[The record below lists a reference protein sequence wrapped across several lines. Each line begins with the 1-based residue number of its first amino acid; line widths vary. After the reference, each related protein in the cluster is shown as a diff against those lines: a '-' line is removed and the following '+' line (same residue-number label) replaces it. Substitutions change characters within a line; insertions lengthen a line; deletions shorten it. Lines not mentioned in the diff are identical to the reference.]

1 MSWITPIL
9 KFLNENLGAVTFVV
23 GFLAIYLYLKQ
34 RMDRKRDAAR
44 LILQEIRYAEQQ
56 MRNFRIA
63 QSYSVASKLLPT
75 NSWNDNI
82 HLFTKDLKETEIDMI
97 SAFYSKATYIDSLIV
112 ERSKQKINP
121 PLAQSIPLNP
131 PPSASVTAQPSLP
144 GGGGPQQ
151 VTPQQVVQIVQGP
164 TIGELVTIQLLA
176 EVSSNVEFLYNTPAV
191 EKLRKISE
199 RKWYQPA

>member
-1 MSWITPIL
+1 MSWITTIL
-9 KFLNENLGAVTFVV
+9 KFLNDNLGAVTFVV

-34 RMDRKRDAAR
+34 RRDRKRDAAR

-56 MRNFRIA
+56 IRNFRIA
-63 QSYSVASKLLPT
+63 QSYSLASKLLPT

-82 HLFTKDLKETEIDMI
+82 HLFIKDLKETEIDMI

-131 PPSASVTAQPSLP
+131 PSSASVTAQPLLP
-144 GGGGPQQ
+144 AGAGPQQ
-151 VTPQQVVQIVQGP
+151 VTPQQVIVP
-164 TIGELVTIQLLA
+164 VETIGEVITARLLA
-176 EVSSNVEFLYNTPAV
+176 EVSLSVEFLYNTPAA

-199 RKWYQPA
+199 RRWYQPV

>member
-1 MSWITPIL
+1 MSWITTIL
-9 KFLNENLGAVTFVV
+9 KFLNDNLGAVTFVV

-34 RMDRKRDAAR
+34 RRDRKRDAAR

-56 MRNFRIA
+56 IRNFRIA
-63 QSYSVASKLLPT
+63 QSYSLASKLLPT

-82 HLFTKDLKETEIDMI
+82 HLFIKDLKETEIDMI
-97 SAFYSKATYIDSLIV
+97 SAFYSKATYIDSLIA

-151 VTPQQVVQIVQGP
+151 VTPQQVIVPVQ
-164 TIGELVTIQLLA
+164 TIGELITAQLLA
-176 EVSSNVEFLYNTPAV
+176 EVSLSVEFLYNTPAA

-199 RKWYQPA
+199 RRWYQPV